1 MTRIENSKVPLT
13 NLAAFLPTDIHKTK
27 NFNGVN
33 REISGR
39 TKRRI
44 IKRFTFL
51 SLSQQLVYNES
62 TNNLQASLLPEYQL
76 KILDNI
82 FIFGQKLIRVNL

>member
-39 TKRRI
+39 TKWRI
-44 IKRFTFL
+44 IKRVTFL
-51 SLSQQLVYNES
+51 SLSKSQ
-62 TNNLQASLLPEYQL
+62 
-76 KILDNI
+76 I
-82 FIFGQKLIRVNL
+82 FINVNSCSIPENITQNLKVKNFLCHPTLHQL

>member
-44 IKRFTFL
+44 IKRVTFL
-51 SLSQQLVYNES
+51 SLSKSQ
-62 TNNLQASLLPEYQL
+62 
-76 KILDNI
+76 I
-82 FIFGQKLIRVNL
+82 FINVNSCSVPEKITLSISQS